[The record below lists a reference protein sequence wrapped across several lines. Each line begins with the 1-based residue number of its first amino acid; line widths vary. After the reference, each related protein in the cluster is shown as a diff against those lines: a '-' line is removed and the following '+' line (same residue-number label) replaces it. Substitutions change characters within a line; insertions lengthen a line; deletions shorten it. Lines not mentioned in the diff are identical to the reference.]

1 MVKKEQT
8 IPSDGIHK
16 QNVQR
21 LDIRE
26 NSNPISIALRNL
38 VKNDE
43 NLLQQRDFLIQ
54 NNLVKGNRKEL
65 NAYKAS
71 LPNQLTREQLLWSV
85 GLVLSDATLQRNS
98 SLEVETFR
106 LKIQQQEF
114 NRSLLEFTLELLKPW
129 VMTISSIP
137 NRKMMELDTIQH
149 QAFNQL
155 AEIFQDP
162 SQTLSPKQCVQ
173 RVIPPNIGEYLEP
186 IAIGSQF
193 CGDGGRR
200 DYGKNEGKAIQFHTQ
215 GFTKPCIETLAE
227 ALSDKYGW
235 DARAKLNYTDK
246 GRDFY
251 LLQIEAN
258 SFESFMEIVQPYIL
272 PNFRK
277 RLPKERSPNSRF
289 GPKSG
294 NTES

>member
-186 IAIGSQF
+186 IAIGS
-193 CGDGGRR
+193 
-200 DYGKNEGKAIQFHTQ
+200 
-215 GFTKPCIETLAE
+215 
-227 ALSDKYGW
+227 
-235 DARAKLNYTDK
+235 
-246 GRDFY
+246 
-251 LLQIEAN
+251 
-258 SFESFMEIVQPYIL
+258 
-272 PNFRK
+272 
-277 RLPKERSPNSRF
+277 
-289 GPKSG
+289 
-294 NTES
+294 